1 MKKINLE
8 TIKTT
13 ITELK
18 DTMKVENVKETP
30 FDGMISSAFWMAGK
44 IPVAGKVAT
53 KVLADSDLEAKSKE
67 FANKYFNP
75 FSITNKLA
83 AAKN

>member
-8 TIKTT
+8 TIK
-13 ITELK
+13 
-18 DTMKVENVKETP
+18 ETP
-30 FDGMISSAFWMAGK
+30 FDGLISSAFWMAGK
-44 IPVAGKVAT
+44 IPVAGKIAT
-53 KVLADSDLEAKSKE
+53 KVLAKSNLEAKSKD
-67 FANKYFNP
+67 FANTFFNP

>member
-13 ITELK
+13 VTQLRE
-18 DTMKVENVKETP
+18 TMKVENIKETP
-30 FDGMISSAFWMAGK
+30 FNGMISSAFWMAGK
-44 IPVAGKVAT
+44 IPVAGKIAT
-53 KVLADSDLEAKSKE
+53 KVLTDSNLEVKSKN
-67 FANKYFNP
+67 FANTFFNP

-83 AAKN
+83 ASKN